1 MTSCEHLTWLQVVD
15 INDLRLF
22 DSDCMSLLTRELKN
36 LVNQRSS
43 SLLFVERQAKN
54 LALRELFSDN
64 NFKKRFCD
72 DVAILR
78 IDNASVYFDYSIFFA
93 KSSPS
98 QTIFLAAE
106 NSCVCE
112 IESFPI
118 QWVEN
123 TTVQHLYNVL
133 HARLFCLFA
142 DVICVFVDDFADF
155 DHVVQLLKSWVAVNS
170 AFVHFNT
177 IRSRVVIVRR
187 EDAASLSP
195 IYDLLKIE
203 DLQQSL
209 HNESLKEFFSSIK
222 VLHLTAEQLSLLTR
236 FRRLKELLWREID
249 EMRQTR
255 QNLGCLYSAE
265 HITRFFRMAVTHIA
279 ASISRSFDFIL
290 TSRRGNDVESDFVHH
305 LFRFMRS
312 EENHQ
317 IPRDALMTFIA
328 SSIML
333 DAYSLKM
340 HDKTILTSKR
350 MNAQHLIKIRSLRFR
365 DALWRSV
372 STSLSSVSYW
382 DIWWSR
388 SRSAAEH
395 LHS

>member
-1 MTSCEHLTWLQVVD
+1 MTSCEHLTWLQIVD
-15 INDLRLF
+15 INDLRLL
-22 DSDCMSLLTRELKN
+22 DSDCMSQLIRKLKN
-36 LVNQRSS
+36 SANQRSS
-43 SLLFVERQAKN
+43 SLLFIERQVKN
-54 LALRELFSDN
+54 LAMRKLFSDN

-78 IDNASVYFDYSIFFA
+78 IDNASIYFDHSIFFA
-93 KSSPS
+93 KSSSS
-98 QTIFLAAE
+98 QTIFLTVE
-106 NSCVCE
+106 NSRVCE
-112 IESFPI
+112 IESFLI

-123 TTVQHLYNVL
+123 ITVQHLYNVL

-142 DVICVFVDDFADF
+142 DVVCVFVDDFADF
-155 DHVVQLLKSWVAVNS
+155 DHVVQLLKSWVAVDS
-170 AFVHFNT
+170 ASVHFNK
-177 IRSRVVIVRR
+177 IRSRVVIIRR
-187 EDAASLSP
+187 KDAVSFSF
-195 IYDLLKIE
+195 IYDLLKID

-222 VLHLTAEQLSLLTR
+222 VLHLTAEQLSSLTR

-249 EMRQTR
+249 EMRQAR
-255 QNLGCLYSAE
+255 QNLGCLYSAA
-265 HITRFFRMAVTHIA
+265 HISRFFRMAVTHIA
-279 ASISRSFDFIL
+279 VSMSRSFDFIL
-290 TSRRGNDVESDFVHH
+290 TSQRDNDVESDFIHH
-305 LFRFMRS
+305 LFRFIRF

-317 IPRDALMTFIA
+317 ISRDALMTFIA

-333 DAYSLKM
+333 DAYFLKM
-340 HDKTILTSKR
+340 HDKTILVSKK
-350 MNAQHLIKIRSLRFR
+350 MNVQHLIKIRSLRLR